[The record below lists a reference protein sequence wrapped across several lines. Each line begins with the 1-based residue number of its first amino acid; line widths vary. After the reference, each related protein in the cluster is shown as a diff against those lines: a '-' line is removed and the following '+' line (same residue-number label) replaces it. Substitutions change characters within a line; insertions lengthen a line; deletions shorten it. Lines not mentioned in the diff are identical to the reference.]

1 MAEKRQ
7 YKHPQFNLR
16 IPEELKSKIEAS
28 ANIFKRSM
36 NAQIVAVLDEYYE
49 NSERMRDSISVS
61 FSNDA
66 FNESKEV
73 REAFENL
80 LQAVGNHEKKQGKDE
95 SDS

>member
-16 IPEELKSKIEAS
+16 IPEELKSKIEDS

-49 NSERMRDSISVS
+49 NSERMRDCVSVS
-61 FSNDA
+61 FSNEA

-73 REAFENL
+73 REAFESL
-80 LQAVGNHEKKQGKDE
+80 LQAVGNHEKKQG
-95 SDS
+95 